1 MREIKVNEATFQ
13 QHATKV
19 ASKSLSWWMWWGVQ
33 QVTKQDASRL
43 NKMDTAYAKQD

>member
-19 ASKSLSWWMWWGVQ
+19 ASKSLSW
-33 QVTKQDASRL
+33 
-43 NKMDTAYAKQD
+43 

>member
-1 MREIKVNEATFQ
+1 MNVG
-13 QHATKV
+13 
-19 ASKSLSWWMWWGVQ
+19 GVQ